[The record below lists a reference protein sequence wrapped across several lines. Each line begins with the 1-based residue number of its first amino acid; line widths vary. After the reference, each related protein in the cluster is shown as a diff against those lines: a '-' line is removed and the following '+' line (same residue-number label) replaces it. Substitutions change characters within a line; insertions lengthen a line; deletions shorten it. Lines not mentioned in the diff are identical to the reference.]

1 VTGPALLS
9 VEEVSVTFATDTGPA
24 PAAIEVSYSVA
35 AGEVLAVVG
44 ESGSGKTVTAMAL
57 LGLLP
62 SSATVTGAAH
72 LEGTNL
78 FGLDRERLREIRGS
92 RVGFVFQEPMSALNP
107 VFTVGAQVAE
117 AITVHRRV
125 SSAAARARAE
135 ELLGLVG
142 LPDPR
147 RAMRSYPHEL
157 SGGQL
162 QRVVI
167 AMAVANEP
175 ELLIADEPT
184 TALDVTV
191 QAGILELLRDLR
203 SRLGMGVLLITH
215 DMGVVAD
222 LADRVVVMHQGR
234 VVEQG
239 DVTEIFAR
247 PRREYTRQLLGS
259 VISLAGTPTP
269 PSTGAPGEFVR
280 VGDHIAVVGHPATM
294 SVVDSDPIVPVLR
307 ISDLSVVYQGRF
319 RSFALRAVDR
329 VSLHVEPGEVLGL
342 VGESGS
348 GKTTVASSIV
358 GLVPATSGRIE
369 VAGTEP
375 AALGGRARRAAL
387 SRIGMVFQDPS
398 SSLNP
403 RATVGAS
410 IAEPLRL
417 HSDLARPERDG
428 RVRELLDAVA
438 LPAAMAGRFPHELS
452 GGQRQRVAIAR
463 AIALRPALLVAD
475 EPTSALDVS
484 VQARVLELLR
494 TLQAELKF
502 ACLFISHD
510 LAVIEELA
518 GRTAVMHRGHI
529 VEQGPTNSVLS
540 SPLHPYTHLLIT
552 SAPVADPTDQRR
564 RRDAW
569 RAAAVSDGA
578 GKV

>member
-1 VTGPALLS
+1 MTGPALLS

-62 SSATVTGAAH
+62 PSATVTGAAH
-72 LEGTNL
+72 LAGTNL

-125 SSAAARARAE
+125 SAAAARARAA

-203 SRLGMGVLLITH
+203 SRLGMGILLITH

-269 PSTGAPGEFVR
+269 PPNGTAGEFVR
-280 VGDHIAVVGHPATM
+280 VGDHVAVVGHPATM
-294 SVVDSDPIVPVLR
+294 SVVDGEPVAPVLR

-319 RSFALRAVDR
+319 RAFALRAVDR

-369 VAGTEP
+369 VAGTEL

-417 HSDLARPERDG
+417 HSDLPRAERDG

-452 GGQRQRVAIAR
+452 GGQRQRVGDRAGPSRCAR
-463 AIALRPALLVAD
+463 RCWSRTNPPARWTCPCRRA
-475 EPTSALDVS
+475 SWNCC
-484 VQARVLELLR
+484 AR
-494 TLQAELKF
+494 LQAELKF

-529 VEQGPTNSVLS
+529 VEQGPTGSVLNG
-540 SPLHPYTHLLIT
+540 PLHPYTHLLIT
-552 SAPVADPTDQRR
+552 SAPVADPADQRR
-564 RRDAW
+564 RRAAW
-569 RAAAVSDGA
+569 RAALPA
-578 GKV
+578 GR